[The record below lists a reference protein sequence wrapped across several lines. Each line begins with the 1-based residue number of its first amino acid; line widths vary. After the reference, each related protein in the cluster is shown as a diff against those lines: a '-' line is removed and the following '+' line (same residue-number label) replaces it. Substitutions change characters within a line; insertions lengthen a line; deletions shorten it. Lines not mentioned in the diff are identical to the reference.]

1 MIDDCAQLL
10 AASVFFSQVGDEP
23 VNIFLVLTV
32 NIFELVG
39 IRYGH
44 YSAIMQ
50 KKCNRYLSLI
60 RRFRVR
66 EGCRHSP
73 KNGIFFTKLYETVKY
88 CQLGHTWGGG
98 CVGRGGGGFLWSG
111 SCAVGRGGGGMEVT
125 TGAVAAAAGTA
136 GGGTAMAAAAAA
148 AAALTG
154 TAAGG

>member
-50 KKCNRYLSLI
+50 KNAIDGVLTYHLFGGSGSEKDVVILLKMAFCLRN
-60 RRFRVR
+60 
-66 EGCRHSP
+66 
-73 KNGIFFTKLYETVKY
+73 FTKP
-88 CQLGHTWGGG
+88 
-98 CVGRGGGGFLWSG
+98 
-111 SCAVGRGGGGMEVT
+111 
-125 TGAVAAAAGTA
+125 
-136 GGGTAMAAAAAA
+136 
-148 AAALTG
+148 
-154 TAAGG
+154 